1 MNSNHL
7 KNLSCF
13 SLNTIF
19 SKYKNNY
26 SSVFLGTE
34 VLTKL
39 TALDLQVDEKMY
51 YFACLFIGHFVHFSD
66 LALLERKVR

>member
-7 KNLSCF
+7 KTLSCF

-19 SKYKNNY
+19 SKYKNNH
-26 SSVFLGTE
+26 SSVFLDTE

-51 YFACLFIGHFVHFSD
+51 YFACLFIGNFVHFSA